1 MALEIT
7 TALTVNETTVHD
19 GVFTFNMA
27 LRHLPQGLLFD
38 IKVAIVNMS
47 VGCVG
52 PAGVL
57 SGVVCSGGGGFASC
71 LVNCCVGPGTVGTI
85 VAC

>member
-7 TALTVNETTVHD
+7 TAFTVNETTVQ
-19 GVFTFNMA
+19 GVFTFHMA

-57 SGVVCSGGGGFASC
+57 SGVVCSGGGGIASC
-71 LVNCCVGPGTVGTI
+71 PVYCCVGPGTVGTI